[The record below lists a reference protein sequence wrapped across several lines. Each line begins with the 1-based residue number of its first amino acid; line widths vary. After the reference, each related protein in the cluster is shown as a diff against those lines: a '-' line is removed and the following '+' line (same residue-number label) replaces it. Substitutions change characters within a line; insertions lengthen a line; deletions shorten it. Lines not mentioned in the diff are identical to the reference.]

1 MTTDKA
7 AIEAK
12 LEAKGSVY
20 ATVDAVRMLLEM
32 VEART
37 TDMREDLDEAG
48 AWIAGVEERLAAL
61 EKASEASGGVLGPR
75 KTETAAPLRTSR
87 QAEAPN
93 EPGTTSAAPDPFCQ
107 KHSNPSGTRSERD
120 ACVGCAPDFAAM
132 VSISRE
138 EWDALKA
145 VEALAREVH
154 ATQPEATITHDA
166 VERLD
171 AARAN
176 AHRLQAPPAIPVE
189 GVTRH
194 PQWAFSAAANV
205 VPCVTCKCAVVID
218 EAMCDVCRPAQAPA
232 VERDEAWWEGAAAK
246 CINEYKAKATERSVL
261 EAVRAAAGVLRATFA
276 APPALDV
283 WGR

>member
-1 MTTDKA
+1 MTPDKA
-7 AIEAK
+7 AIEAE
-12 LEAKGSVY
+12 LDDARGIQGI
-20 ATVDAVRMLLEM
+20 ALAVRMLLEM
-32 VEART
+32 FEART

-61 EKASEASGGVLGPR
+61 EKTSEAGAHSLGVRPPSDGDPI
-75 KTETAAPLRTSR
+75 PPSR

-93 EPGTTSAAPDPFCQ
+93 ELGTTSAAPDPFCQ

-120 ACVGCAPDFAAM
+120 ACVGCAPDFVAM

-176 AHRLQAPPAIPVE
+176 AHRLQAPAD
-189 GVTRH
+189 GSVTLTSE
-194 PQWAFSAAANV
+194 QY
-205 VPCVTCKCAVVID
+205 
-218 EAMCDVCRPAQAPA
+218 
-232 VERDEAWWEGAAAK
+232 AK
-246 CINEYKAKATERSVL
+246 LLSNQSP
-261 EAVRAAAGVLRATFA
+261 

-283 WGR
+283 EEIRRSERRLAYEHAAEVVAHTFPTSDAVGRLRNLAEDYGSVLRERGGRCRRAK